1 MSITPTSSAWIDE
14 DLRDV
19 AELAATF
26 FVKEVAPLEEKFKAQ
41 GFPDKA
47 LYARAGELGLSGMS
61 IPEEYGGGGGTFANL
76 AVLLQEQTTAGA
88 GSLGFA
94 VSEGIVAHYLL
105 AYASEEQ
112 KKRWLPKICS
122 GEWVGAIAMT
132 EPGTGSDLQA
142 ITTKAVREGDEYVI
156 SGSKIFISNGQL
168 CDLVI
173 IAAKTDTSQG
183 AKGISLLVAE
193 VGDNPPGF
201 NRGRKL
207 AKLGL
212 KGQDTSEL
220 YFDGLRVPAENILGT
235 EKNGSREGQGF
246 YQLMTQLPQ
255 ERLITAILAQAIS
268 EAAVAATLDY
278 TKTREAFGKPLF
290 ELQNTRFEL
299 AECATITRVN
309 RVFLDDCITRHTT
322 GGLDAATAS
331 MAKYWITDKT
341 SEVVDRCLQLFGG
354 YGYSTEYPIAE
365 MYADNRVLR
374 ILAGANEVM
383 KELIARSL

>member
-1 MSITPTSSAWIDE
+1 MSTTTFSSAWIDD

-19 AELAATF
+19 ASLLKEF
-26 FVKEVAPLEEKFKAQ
+26 FTREVAPLEEKFQKQ
-41 GFPDKA
+41 GHPDKD
-47 LYARAGELGLSGMS
+47 LYARAGELGLCGMS
-61 IPEEYGGGGGTFANL
+61 IPEEYGGGGGNFANL
-76 AVLLQEQTTAGA
+76 ALLLQEQTKAGA

-112 KKRWLPKICS
+112 KLRWLPRLCS

-142 ITTKAVREGDEYVI
+142 ITTRALRDGDDYLV

-168 CDLVI
+168 CDLVV
-173 IAAKTDTSQG
+173 IAVKTDTAQG

-193 VGDNPPGF
+193 VGADTPGF
-201 NRGRKL
+201 TRGRKL
-207 AKLGL
+207 DKLGL

-220 YFDGLRVPAENILGT
+220 FFDKLRIPAANILGG
-235 EKNGSREGQGF
+235 EEGKGF
-246 YQLMTQLPQ
+246 YQLMAQLPQ
-255 ERLITAILAQAIS
+255 ERLITAILAQSMS
-268 EAAVAATLDY
+268 EAAVEAALEY

-309 RVFLDDCITRHTT
+309 RVFLDDCITRHAN
-322 GGLDAATAS
+322 GGLDAATVS
-331 MAKYWITDKT
+331 MAKYWITDRT
-341 SEVVDRCLQLFGG
+341 AEVVDRCQQLFGG
-354 YGYSTEYPIAE
+354 YGYMMEYPIAG

-374 ILAGANEVM
+374 VLAGANEVM

>member
-1 MSITPTSSAWIDE
+1 MSITRFPSAWIDE
-14 DLRDV
+14 DLLDV
-19 AELAATF
+19 QSLVKDF
-26 FVKEVAPLEEKFKAQ
+26 FTKEVAPLEEKFQAQ
-41 GFPDKA
+41 GFPDKE

-76 AVLLQEQTTAGA
+76 ALLLQEQTKAGA

-112 KKRWLPKICS
+112 KKRWLPKMCS

-142 ITTKAVREGDEYVI
+142 ITTRAVRDGDDYLV

-168 CDLVI
+168 CDLMI
-173 IAAKTDTSQG
+173 IAVKTDTSLG

-193 VGDNPPGF
+193 VDNDTPGF
-201 NRGRKL
+201 TRGRKL
-207 AKLGL
+207 DKLGL

-220 YFDGLRVPAENILGT
+220 FFDNLRIPAANVLG
-235 EKNGSREGQGF
+235 GVEGQGF
-246 YQLMTQLPQ
+246 YQLMKQLPQ
-255 ERLITAILAQAIS
+255 ERLITAILAQAMS
-268 EAAVAATLDY
+268 EAAVVVALDY

-299 AECATITRVN
+299 AECATITQVN
-309 RVFLDDCITRHTT
+309 RVFLDACISQHVN

-331 MAKYWITDKT
+331 MAKYWLTDRT
-341 SEVVDRCLQLFGG
+341 AEVVDRCQQLFGG
-354 YGYSTEYPIAE
+354 YGYMMEYPIAG

-374 ILAGANEVM
+374 VLAGANEVM

>member
-1 MSITPTSSAWIDE
+1 MSTSEFSSAWIDE
-14 DLRDV
+14 DLHDV
-19 AELAATF
+19 AALAKDF
-26 FVKEVAPLEEKFKAQ
+26 FTREVAPLEAKFKGQ

-47 LYARAGELGLSGMS
+47 LYARAGELGLCGMS

-76 AVLLQEQTTAGA
+76 AVLLQEQTKADA

-112 KKRWLPKICS
+112 KQRWLPKLCS
-122 GEWVGAIAMT
+122 GEWVGAVAMT

-142 ITTKAVREGDEYVI
+142 VTTRAVRDGGDYLVT
-156 SGSKIFISNGQL
+156 GSKIFISNGQL
-168 CDLVI
+168 CDLVVI
-173 IAAKTDTSQG
+173 VAKTDTSQG

-193 VGDNPPGF
+193 VDGETPGF
-201 NRGRKL
+201 QRGSNLDKI
-207 AKLGL
+207 GL

-220 YFDGLRVPAENILGT
+220 FFDNLRVPAENVLG
-235 EKNGSREGQGF
+235 GQEGQGF
-246 YQLMTQLPQ
+246 YQLMKQLPQ
-255 ERLITAILAQAIS
+255 ERLITAILAQAMS
-268 EAAVAATLDY
+268 EAAVAATLEY

-309 RVFLDDCITRHTT
+309 RVFLDDCITRHVN
-322 GGLDAATAS
+322 GGLDASTAS
-331 MAKYWITDKT
+331 MAKYWITDRT
-341 SEVVDRCLQLFGG
+341 SEVVDRCQQLFGG
-354 YGYSTEYPIAE
+354 YGYMMEYPIAG

-374 ILAGANEVM
+374 VLAGANEVM

>member
-1 MSITPTSSAWIDE
+1 MSTTKFSSDWIDE

-19 AELAATF
+19 ASLLKEF
-26 FVKEVAPLEEKFKAQ
+26 FSKEVAPLEEKFRAQ

-47 LYARAGELGLSGMS
+47 LYQRAGALGLTGMS
-61 IPEEYGGGGGTFANL
+61 IPEEYGGGGGTFANMALLL
-76 AVLLQEQTTAGA
+76 AEQTAAGA
-88 GSLGFA
+88 GGLGFA

-105 AYASEEQ
+105 AYASQEQ
-112 KKRWLPKICS
+112 KLAWLPKLCS

-142 ITTKAVREGDEYVI
+142 ITTRAVRDGDDYLVT
-156 SGSKIFISNGQL
+156 GAKIFISNGQL

-173 IAAKTDTSQG
+173 IAVKTDTAQG

-193 VGDNPPGF
+193 VNDATPGF
-201 NRGRKL
+201 TRGRNLDKI
-207 AKLGL
+207 GL

-220 YFDGLRVPAENILGT
+220 FFDNMRVPAANILGT
-235 EKNGSREGQGF
+235 KKGGTKEGQGF
-246 YQLMTQLPQ
+246 YQLMAQLPQ
-255 ERLITAILAQAIS
+255 ERLITAILAQAMS
-268 EAAVAATLDY
+268 EAAVEAALEY

-299 AECATITRVN
+299 AECATITRIN
-309 RVFLDDCITRHTT
+309 RVFLDDCIVKHIN

-331 MAKYWITDKT
+331 MAKYWVTDRT
-341 SEVVDRCLQLFGG
+341 AEVVDRCQQLFGG
-354 YGYSTEYPIAE
+354 YGYCLEYPIAG

-374 ILAGANEVM
+374 VLAGANEVM

>member
-1 MSITPTSSAWIDE
+1 MSTTEFSSAWIDE
-14 DLRDV
+14 DLHDV
-19 AELAATF
+19 AALAKDF
-26 FVKEVAPLEEKFKAQ
+26 FTREVAPLESKFKEQ

-47 LYARAGELGLSGMS
+47 LYARAGELGLCGMS

-76 AVLLQEQTTAGA
+76 AVLLQEQTRADA

-112 KKRWLPKICS
+112 KQRWLPKLCS
-122 GEWVGAIAMT
+122 GEWVGAVAMT

-142 ITTKAVREGDEYVI
+142 VTTRAVRDGGDYLVT
-156 SGSKIFISNGQL
+156 GSKIFISNGQL
-168 CDLVI
+168 CDLVVI
-173 IAAKTDTSQG
+173 VAKTDTSQG

-193 VGDNPPGF
+193 VDGETPGF
-201 NRGRKL
+201 QRGSNL
-207 AKLGL
+207 DKLGL

-220 YFDGLRVPAENILGT
+220 FFDNLRVPADNVLG
-235 EKNGSREGQGF
+235 GVEGQGF
-246 YQLMTQLPQ
+246 YQLMNQLPQ
-255 ERLITAILAQAIS
+255 ERLITAILAQAMS
-268 EAAVAATLDY
+268 EAAVAATLEY

-309 RVFLDDCITRHTT
+309 RVFLDDCIARHVG
-322 GGLDAATAS
+322 GGLDASTAS
-331 MAKYWITDKT
+331 MAKYWITDRT
-341 SEVVDRCLQLFGG
+341 SEVVDRCQQLFGG
-354 YGYSTEYPIAE
+354 YGYMMEYPIAG

-374 ILAGANEVM
+374 VLAGANEVM

>member
-1 MSITPTSSAWIDE
+1 MSISLNSSAWIDE

-19 AELAATF
+19 ASLLKEF
-26 FVKEVAPLEEKFKAQ
+26 FSKEVAPLEEKFAAQ

-47 LYARAGELGLSGMS
+47 LYARAGELGLCGMS
-61 IPEEYGGGGGTFANL
+61 IPEEYGGGGETFANL
-76 AVLLQEQTTAGA
+76 DMLLHEQTAAGA

-105 AYASEEQ
+105 AYATEEQ
-112 KKRWLPKICS
+112 KLAWLPRLCS

-142 ITTKAVREGDEYVI
+142 ITTRAVRDGEDYLVT
-156 SGSKIFISNGQL
+156 GSKIFISNGQL
-168 CDLVI
+168 CDLVV
-173 IAAKTDTSQG
+173 IAVKTDTRQG

-193 VGDNPPGF
+193 VGEDTPGF
-201 NRGRKL
+201 TRGRNLDKI
-207 AKLGL
+207 GL

-220 YFDGLRVPAENILGT
+220 FFDNMPVPAANILGGT
-235 EKNGSREGQGF
+235 EGKGF
-246 YQLMTQLPQ
+246 YQLMAQLPQ
-255 ERLITAILAQAIS
+255 ERLITAVLAQAIS
-268 EAAVAATLDY
+268 ESAVAAALEY

-299 AECATITRVN
+299 AECATIARVN
-309 RVFLDDCITRHTT
+309 RVFLDDCIQRHVD

-331 MAKYWITDKT
+331 MAKYWITDRT
-341 SEVVDRCLQLFGG
+341 SEVVDRCQQLFGG
-354 YGYSTEYPIAE
+354 YGYCLEYPIAG

-374 ILAGANEVM
+374 VLAGANEVM

>member
-1 MSITPTSSAWIDE
+1 MSITAPTAAWIDE
-14 DLRDV
+14 DLLDV
-19 AELAATF
+19 KSLLHDF
-26 FVKEVAPLEEKFKAQ
+26 FAKEVAPLEEKFKEQ
-41 GFPDKA
+41 GFPDKE
-47 LYARAGELGLSGMS
+47 LYARAGELGLCGMS

-76 AVLLQEQTTAGA
+76 ALLLQEQTRAGA

-112 KKRWLPKICS
+112 KLRWLPKLCS

-142 ITTKAVREGDEYVI
+142 ITTRAVRDGGDYLV

-168 CDLVI
+168 ADLVV
-173 IAAKTDTSQG
+173 IAVKTDTAQG

-193 VGDNPPGF
+193 VDGGTPGF
-201 NRGRKL
+201 QRGRNLDKI
-207 AKLGL
+207 GL

-220 YFDGLRVPAENILGT
+220 FFDNMRVPAANLLG
-235 EKNGSREGQGF
+235 GAEGQGF
-246 YQLMTQLPQ
+246 YQLMKQLPQ
-255 ERLITAILAQAIS
+255 ERLITAILAQAMS
-268 EAAVAATLDY
+268 EAAVEAALEY

-309 RVFLDDCITRHTT
+309 RVFLDDCITRHVN

-331 MAKYWITDKT
+331 MAKYWITDRT
-341 SEVVDRCLQLFGG
+341 AEVIDRCQQLFGG
-354 YGYSTEYPIAE
+354 YGYMMEYPIAG

-374 ILAGANEVM
+374 VLAGANEVM